1 MLPPLRGQLTT
12 PREGAGQLPAF
23 LLDQGQLPNA
33 TKQGEPMNQAI
44 LPLAI
49 TMMAG
54 PQIMSAIIFVTAS
67 KPIKVSAS
75 FIAGVAIATTVD
87 VAIAL
92 AAVALFGNSV
102 SLGDSSE
109 NGSTGHIIQYLL
121 VGALVALAVK
131 NYLGRETAEPP
142 KWLGSLQRADSKK
155 ALITGLLVI
164 FLMPSD
170 IIIMLTVA
178 VNLVQSGSGFLD
190 ALPFIGATILVAA
203 LPILLF
209 LLFHRRAQ
217 QFMPK
222 VRDWMNANS
231 WLVNIIVCGVFIA
244 LIVL

>member
-1 MLPPLRGQLTT
+1 
-12 PREGAGQLPAF
+12 
-23 LLDQGQLPNA
+23 
-33 TKQGEPMNQAI
+33 MNQAI

-67 KPIKVSAS
+67 KPLKVSAS
-75 FIAGVAIATTVD
+75 FIAGVAIATTVG

-92 AAVALFGNSV
+92 AAVSLLGSSV
-102 SLGDSSE
+102 SLGDSS
-109 NGSTGHIIQYLL
+109 NSGSTGHIIQYLL
-121 VGALVALAVK
+121 VGALIALAVK

-142 KWLGSLQRADSKK
+142 KWLGALQSADSQK
-155 ALITGLLVI
+155 ALKTGMLVI
-164 FLMPSD
+164 SLMPSD

-178 VNLVQSGSGFLD
+178 VNLVQSKSGFFS

-203 LPILLF
+203 LPLLLF
-209 LLFHRRAQ
+209 LLFHTRAQ
-217 QFMPK
+217 KFMPK

-231 WLVNIIVCGVFIA
+231 WLVNIIVCGVFIL